1 MAATLETTNYKLPI
15 FAENDT
21 TDWDAYNESMNK
33 IDTEMAANKT
43 AGDANLD
50 SIKDMQESLNNT
62 TALVNGYES
71 RIESLESTA
80 TANTNSIASINRTD
94 QSQNARLDA
103 IESELND
110 LPNVT
115 TDITELQ
122 TQVAEIKVKN
132 NSQDTEIGKNATAI
146 TVNANQISGLR
157 TDLNSLDDR
166 VETLENSQTMASQ
179 KIVYDIPNFN
189 VGTVT
194 QVNTPYIYSVI
205 VYIDNYTGPNS
216 GDIIGVKIIGR
227 YNAQTNI
234 TQGTCMI
241 INNSGLK
248 SLNLDNIPTQL
259 TGYLHSETTAETG
272 FICEL
277 NNINSID
284 SIYISYSKTESYGFS
299 TSNNFFSIMFGKSF

>member
-1 MAATLETTNYKLPI
+1 MAATLETKNYKLPI
-15 FAENDT
+15 FSENDT
-21 TDWDAYNESMNK
+21 TDWDAYNNSMQT

-132 NSQDTEIGKNATAI
+132 NSQDTEIGKNSTAI

-166 VETLENSQTMASQ
+166 VVSLETGTNTQQSYVARD
-179 KIVYDIPNFN
+179 IVSIS
-189 VGTVT
+189 VQQQGTL
-194 QVNTPYIYSVI
+194 YIWFIYS
-205 VYIDNYTGPNS
+205 NGLLMMN
-216 GDIIGVKIIGR
+216 
-227 YNAQTNI
+227 
-234 TQGTCMI
+234 I
-241 INNSGLK
+241 INNNGIEISIPNTEISIPPDFRRYINIGDTFHFTDIYNGNENGSDLTITGNF
-248 SLNLDNIPTQL
+248 NLDFYVQT
-259 TGYLHSETTAETG
+259 
-272 FICEL
+272 
-277 NNINSID
+277 
-284 SIYISYSKTESYGFS
+284 S
-299 TSNNFFSIMFGKSF
+299 TSPYVPANSTRMFYLSKNNN